1 MYKYYV
7 QFVLDK
13 CSLSINKHPHK
24 KAVYLCIKKKY
35 RSLFCQF
42 ILSHQRGSSATTHD
56 HGNYKFCTSTVIYG
70 WQTISIHYSIFSC
83 VTIYFLQ
90 FLRETQQTHSPQHLG
105 TYKNTQT
112 VVTLKLKMDENN
124 LLCCGNKLVVM
135 HFNFVATCILI

>member
-1 MYKYYV
+1 LSEEAV
-7 QFVLDK
+7 PASAPATSRLFVLPVTTRRWVLTD
-13 CSLSINKHPHK
+13 NTHTTMETTNF
-24 KAVYLCIKKKY
+24 A
-35 RSLFCQF
+35 
-42 ILSHQRGSSATTHD
+42 IL
-56 HGNYKFCTSTVIYG
+56 STVIYG

>member
-35 RSLFCQF
+35 RSLFCHINVGHQQPHTTMETTNF
-42 ILSHQRGSSATTHD
+42 AIL
-56 HGNYKFCTSTVIYG
+56 STVIYG

-135 HFNFVATCILI
+135 HFNFVATCTLI